1 MTIIIRYNINYIS
14 LIETYTC
21 YNYNMIKTISNNLLG
36 KKAPNFC
43 LPNQN
48 GKKVCLKDELAKLKD
63 GGMILLFFYPK
74 DMTPGCTTEAISLSE
89 AKRKLSAR
97 GVKIFGISKLTPESK
112 QKFIAKHNLKID
124 LLSDEDMEVCE
135 KYGVWRE
142 KNMYGKKVM
151 GIARES
157 FLIGKD
163 GKIIKHF
170 QKVKPATHIDEV
182 LEFLESFKSD

>member
-1 MTIIIRYNINYIS
+1 MT
-14 LIETYTC
+14 
-21 YNYNMIKTISNNLLG
+21 KTKNNDLTG
-36 KKAPNFC
+36 KRAPVFC

-48 GKKVCLKDELAKLKD
+48 GKEVYLKDELAKLKT

-74 DMTPGCTTEAISLSE
+74 DMTSGCTTEAVSFSE
-89 AKRKLSAR
+89 AKRKFSAR

-124 LLSDEDMEVCE
+124 LLSDENLKVCE

-157 FLIGKD
+157 FLIDKN

-170 QKVKPATHIDEV
+170 QKVKPAEHVDEV
-182 LEFLESFKSD
+182 LDFLKNAKK